1 MKNICIP
8 NPTLYRIGYISASGE
23 KTERTI
29 VPISQTE
36 TEITAYCYHSH
47 GIRTFKKAMIENIT
61 STSKTD
67 S

>member
-8 NPTLYRIGYISASGE
+8 NPTLYRINYVSATGDQ
-23 KTERTI
+23 TTRTI

-47 GIRTFKKAMIENIT
+47 GIRTFKKSSIEGIT
-61 STSKTD
+61 STSKTE
-67 S
+67 